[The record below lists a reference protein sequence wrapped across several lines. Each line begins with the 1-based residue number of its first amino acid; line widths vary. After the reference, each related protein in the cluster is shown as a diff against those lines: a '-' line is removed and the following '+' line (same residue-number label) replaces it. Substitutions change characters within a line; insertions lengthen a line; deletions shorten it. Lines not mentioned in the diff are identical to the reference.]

1 MEEVHFLL
9 DGIGRLNDRMEQL
22 TLSLSDNARQKGHGC
37 RQAKV
42 QGVDRSQGANPK
54 ILKAEHLLLCPEV
67 FFDPPTAKV
76 CACNRHDIRF

>member
-1 MEEVHFLL
+1 MEEVYFFL
-9 DGIGRLNDRMEQL
+9 DGIGCLNDRIEQFA
-22 TLSLSDNARQKGHGC
+22 LSIGGNARQKGHGC

-76 CACNRHDIRF
+76 RACNSHDVRF